1 MVLKNIINFCITSA
15 VHKKDNSEAL
25 LQFEWNGYDKHGITS
40 ISIVTVI
47 KVDGGQEFDVN

>member
-40 ISIVTVI
+40 ISIVTVM